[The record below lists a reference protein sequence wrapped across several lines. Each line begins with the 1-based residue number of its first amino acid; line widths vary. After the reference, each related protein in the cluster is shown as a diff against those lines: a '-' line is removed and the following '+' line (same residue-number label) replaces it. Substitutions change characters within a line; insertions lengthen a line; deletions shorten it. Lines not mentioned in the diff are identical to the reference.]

1 MSLDQFL
8 EKDTFLIA
16 AASALLSLA
25 KMVASNN
32 DQKEKEEKYEDLEKE
47 VEVLMEKYKVTD
59 TQIMDA
65 GYDLDNEMYLDNE
78 ELIDRADKLVAREA
92 GWRY

>member
-25 KMVASNN
+25 KMAAANN